1 MPPGRF
7 KGKGKRPPRGPPAAK
22 RKGKPAP
29 AAAAP
34 SEEEY
39 EPLAEDQAWFAAHSG
54 GFLES
59 LQPEALQPVTK
70 LKADRKK
77 EVSGRSLRCLFL
89 R

>member
-29 AAAAP
+29 VTAAP
-34 SEEEY
+34 TEEY
-39 EPLAEDQAWFAAHSG
+39 EPQADDQAWFAAHSG

-77 EVSGRSLRCLFL
+77 EVNYERSLRCLFL